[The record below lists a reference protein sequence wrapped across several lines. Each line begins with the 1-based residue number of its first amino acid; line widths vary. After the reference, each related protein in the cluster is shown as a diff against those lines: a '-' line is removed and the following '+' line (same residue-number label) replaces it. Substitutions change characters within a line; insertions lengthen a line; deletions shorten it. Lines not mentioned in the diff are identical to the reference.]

1 MLRAK
6 KPRQLCRTKCKN
18 LPRRDKDLPLGHTM
32 QHVRTRATANS
43 KGTCRIFSKYHLY
56 FYSEEITRFT
66 GEPCTTEP
74 PLAGPWLITLPAAI
88 VLLLC

>member
-1 MLRAK
+1 MA
-6 KPRQLCRTKCKN
+6 PRH
-18 LPRRDKDLPLGHTM
+18 DEDLLLGHI
-32 QHVRTRATANS
+32 QRVRTGTTANW
-43 KGTCRIFSKYHLY
+43 KGQCRVYSKYHLY

-74 PLAGPWLITLPAAI
+74 PLAGSWLITLPAAI